1 VKIRALAPGKVNLCL
16 FVGGTRSDGRHE
28 LVTVFESVSLA
39 DELVLE
45 TLPGGS
51 DEVVSPGVQGP
62 NLVEDVLSGLRAR
75 GWSAPPVRVEVDKR
89 VPVAAGMGGGSADA
103 AATLRMA
110 QLVDHVSAEAVEE
123 LAASLG
129 ADVPS
134 QLEPGVALG
143 TAAGDVVESRPALAP
158 HAFVLVPLPY
168 ELSTAAVYA
177 EADRLGLPRDP
188 ADLQARVDELRA
200 ALEPGARLADPLL
213 VNDLEPAAVSLRDEI
228 SDALDAVREA
238 GVDRVFVCG
247 SGPTVCGL
255 CWGEDG
261 SERADAAASG
271 LADRFPRATAV
282 LPVDSDFGTP
292 LFA

>member
-1 VKIRALAPGKVNLCL
+1 VNLCL

-28 LVTVFESVSLA
+28 LATVFESVSLA

-45 TLPGGS
+45 TLAADASPGR
-51 DEVVSPGVQGP
+51 DEVASPGVQGP
-62 NLVEDVLSGLRAR
+62 NIVEDVLSGLRAR
-75 GWSAPPVRVEVDKR
+75 GWSAPPVRVEIDKR
-89 VPVAAGMGGGSADA
+89 IPVAAGMGGGSADA

-110 QLVDHVSAEAVEE
+110 QLVEHVSAETVEE

-143 TAAGDVVESRPALAP
+143 TGAGDVVERRPALAP
-158 HAFVLVPLPY
+158 HAFVLVPLPF

-177 EADRLGLPRDP
+177 EADRLGLSRDP
-188 ADLQARVDELRA
+188 AELRARLDELRG
-200 ALEPGARLADPLL
+200 ALERGARLPDALL
-213 VNDLEPAAVSLRDEI
+213 VNDLERAAVSLRDEI

-238 GVDRVFVCG
+238 DADRVFVCG
-247 SGPTVCGL
+247 SGPTVAGV

-261 SERADAAASG
+261 SERADAAASA
-271 LADRFPRATAV
+271 LADRFPRATAA
-282 LPVDSDFGTP
+282 LPVDPDFGTA
-292 LFA
+292 LSA